1 MSLRRENGYQL
12 AGHIPNGRLI
22 DLELQRAVNSLTPA
36 LVIEPPFREDTNS
49 SAAEPQTLR
58 EMYEISFR
66 TKEDDVDKGVKAR
79 QMMPI
84 VPPKRERVQQN
95 PRGNLGGI
103 KEAKLRE

>member
-1 MSLRRENGYQL
+1 
-12 AGHIPNGRLI
+12 
-22 DLELQRAVNSLTPA
+22 
-36 LVIEPPFREDTNS
+36 
-49 SAAEPQTLR
+49 
-58 EMYEISFR
+58 MYEISFR